1 MNIFTMTEVQKS
13 FVRKSLASFM
23 AFFILLVPV
32 VMVAQM
38 PGQVFAQAP
47 EQGDANFVGPIQD
60 RGLVSCDGPALKNP
74 PPGYIPCNFKT
85 FIGGINKIINWMF
98 IIAVPLSLVSF
109 AYAGILFM
117 SGKEDNISQGKEI
130 FSKVVWGVVIMAGAW
145 LLVRTIVRGLL
156 NPDGSFGSYLF
167 GL

>member
-13 FVRKSLASFM
+13 FIRTTAIFCLSFLFLTTPFLVLAQTSTNPTG
-23 AFFILLVPV
+23 LVP
-32 VMVAQM
+32 
-38 PGQVFAQAP
+38 
-47 EQGDANFVGPIQD
+47 
-60 RGLVSCDGPALKNP
+60 CDGPKSIA
-74 PPGYIPCNFKT
+74 GSDARTCNFQALLR
-85 FIGGINKIINWMF
+85 GINEIINWMF